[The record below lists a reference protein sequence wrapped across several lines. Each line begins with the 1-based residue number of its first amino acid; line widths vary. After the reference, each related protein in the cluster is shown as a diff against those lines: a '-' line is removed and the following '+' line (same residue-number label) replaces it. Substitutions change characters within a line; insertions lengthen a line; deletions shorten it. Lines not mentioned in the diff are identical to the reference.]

1 MADQPPRDDFNK
13 ALLANLILMLSSSA
27 MQQLGKLVNPLTNKA
42 EVNLEAAQMT
52 IDMLAMLKEKT
63 KGNLEADEAR
73 MLSDILASLQLNF
86 VETASPAGGAPAAQE
101 PDKGTPAATPP
112 SDPAQTA
119 ADPTPPKK
127 DPKFRKSYG

>member
-13 ALLANLILMLSSSA
+13 ALFANLILMLSSSA

-86 VETASPAGGAPAAQE
+86 VETASPADGAPAAQE
-101 PDKGTPAATPP
+101 PDKGAPAAAPP
-112 SDPAQTA
+112 SDPGQTA
-119 ADPTPPKK
+119 ADPAPPKK